1 MAQRRQ
7 DIAKL
12 LEPLLSLP
20 ANSPRTVSPPPSAP
34 TKEDVSKPTND
45 PPGAQQQTTSD
56 LKKPKRKQGE
66 NAKPTKRRKKEASIT
81 IDNFI

>member
-20 ANSPRTVSPPPSAP
+20 ANSPRDITPPPSAP
-34 TKEDVSKPTND
+34 AKEDVSKSTND
-45 PPGAQQQTTSD
+45 PPGAQLQSTSD
-56 LKKPKRKQGE
+56 PKKLKRKQSK
-66 NAKPTKRRKKEASIT
+66 NAKPTKRRKKEGPIT